1 MCMRNY
7 HPVNEYLSP
16 CGTCPD
22 YLYTCKPIIVDGFI
36 FGECDLVACEFCGC
50 EDCEERSC

>member
-7 HPVNEYLSP
+7 QPVNEYLSP
-16 CGTCPD
+16 CGSCPD

>member
-7 HPVNEYLSP
+7 QPVNEYLSP
-16 CGTCPD
+16 CGSCPD

-36 FGECDLVACEFCGC
+36 FGECDLVACEFCSC